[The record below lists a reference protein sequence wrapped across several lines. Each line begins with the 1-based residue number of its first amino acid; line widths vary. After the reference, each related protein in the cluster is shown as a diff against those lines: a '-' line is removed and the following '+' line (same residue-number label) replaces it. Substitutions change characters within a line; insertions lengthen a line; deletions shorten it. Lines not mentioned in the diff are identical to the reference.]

1 MSLSSVVSE
10 LRSAGCVF
18 AEDEA
23 RLILSTAGSPEELR
37 RMIGQRV
44 AGLPL
49 EQVLGWARFRDL
61 RVLVDPGVFVPR
73 RRTEFL
79 AGEAIARARPG
90 SVVVDLCCGTGAV
103 GAAVVAEVPGVI
115 LHVSDIDPA
124 AVACAR
130 RNVPRALVH
139 QGDLY
144 QALPL
149 LLRGRIDVLVANA
162 PYVPTEEVDFLPPE
176 ARLHEP
182 LVALDGGEDGLELVR
197 RVFRLAPEW
206 LAPGGCVLVET
217 SDDQAAG
224 ACAAALKAGLE
235 PSITSSE
242 ELDATVIVGQMPI
255 R

>member
-10 LRSAGCVF
+10 LRTAGCVF

-23 RLILSTAGSPEELR
+23 RLILSTAGSPEEVR
-37 RMIGQRV
+37 RMIGERV

-103 GAAVVAEVPGVI
+103 GAAVAAEVPGVV

-130 RNVPRALVH
+130 RNVPQALVH

-182 LVALDGGEDGLELVR
+182 LVALDGGEDGLELIR

-206 LAPGGCVLVET
+206 LAPGGSVLVET
-217 SDDQAAG
+217 SEEQAAG
-224 ACAAALKAGLE
+224 ACSAVLKAGLE
-235 PSITSSE
+235 PFITSSE

>member
-1 MSLSSVVSE
+1 MFLSSVVSE
-10 LRSAGCVF
+10 LRAAGCVF

-23 RLILSTAGSPEELR
+23 RLILATADSPADLR
-37 RMIGQRV
+37 HMVGQRA

-79 AGEAIARARPG
+79 AGEAVALARPG

-103 GAAVVAEVPGVI
+103 GAAVAAEVPGI
-115 LHVSDIDPA
+115 LLYAADIDPA

-130 RNVPRALVH
+130 RNLPGAPVH

-182 LVALDGGEDGLELVR
+182 LVALDGGEDGLELIR

-206 LAPGGCVLVET
+206 LAPGGSVLVET
-217 SDDQAAG
+217 SDEQAAS
-224 ACAAALKAGLE
+224 ACTALLKAGLE
-235 PSITSSE
+235 PRITSSE